1 MSAKLKKKKKKHTH
15 THSALDSVG
24 TQLSKRIK
32 SKGRVWHIR
41 ITDNFNKFGA
51 VTAVRRTERDVQQM
65 RMKAT
70 SAFGTV
76 ACTVMEYG
84 GVMQAKRGGGGESHC
99 GWVRH

>member
-1 MSAKLKKKKKKHTH
+1 MSAKNKNKDK

-41 ITDNFNKFGA
+41 ITDDFKKFGV

-65 RMKAT
+65 RMEAT

-84 GVMQAKRGGGGESHC
+84 GVMQAKRGGGGQLHC
-99 GWVRH
+99 DWLRH